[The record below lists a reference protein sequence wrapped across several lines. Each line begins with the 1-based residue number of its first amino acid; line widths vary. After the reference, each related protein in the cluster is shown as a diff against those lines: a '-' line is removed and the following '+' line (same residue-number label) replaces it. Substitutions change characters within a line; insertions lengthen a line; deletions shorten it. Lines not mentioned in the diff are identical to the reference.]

1 MPFLILQFSA
11 QGGELQMLENIIN
24 KFEENFISLLLV
36 SMTLL
41 VFSEV
46 VLRFGFNMGISW
58 SQEVTLYMMAWFVL
72 FGASYGVKVGA
83 HIAVDSFVK
92 IFPKTMRR
100 AMGVLSVSVCIAYC
114 IIFMIGAW
122 GYLSKLHQI
131 SLEMEDL
138 EIQRWMSESII
149 LLGFIFMIFRF
160 IQLLIRI
167 IKGDAEGFSHIDEA
181 KESLELAAQIK
192 EEELRM
198 SGGAK

>member
-1 MPFLILQFSA
+1 
-11 QGGELQMLENIIN
+11 MLENIIN
-24 KFEENFISLLLV
+24 KFEETFISLLLV
-36 SMTLL
+36 GMTLL

-46 VLRFGFNMGISW
+46 VLRFGFNMGIAW

-72 FGASYGVKVGA
+72 FGASYGIKVGA

-92 IFPKTMRR
+92 IFPKNMRR
-100 AMGVLSVSVCIAYC
+100 AMGLLSVSVCIGYC

-131 SLEMEDL
+131 NLEMEDL
-138 EIQRWMSESII
+138 EVQRWMSESII
-149 LLGFIFMIFRF
+149 FLGFLFMMFRF
-160 IQLLIRI
+160 IQLLIKI

-181 KESLELAAQIK
+181 EESLELAAQIK
-192 EEELRM
+192 EEELRA